1 MDLLLSSPAFWIA
14 TGAAL
19 AVGFGVG
26 RATGANAQKVRDVEA
41 GLDAEQQAHLKT
53 RGEAEGYRKQVSDH
67 FAETSE
73 RLHDLTL
80 QYRSVYEHLAK
91 GASDLCPES
100 MTKLEGGLGL
110 DSLPE
115 EVAPGLS
122 EEKPEPLSQGD

>member
-14 TGAAL
+14 IGAAL

-26 RATGANAQKVRDVEA
+26 RATAANAHKVRDLEV

-53 RGEAEGYRKQVSDH
+53 RGEAEGYRTQVSDH
-67 FAETSE
+67 FAESSE
-73 RLHDLTL
+73 RLHDLTM
-80 QYRSVYEHLAK
+80 QYRLVYEHLAK

-110 DSLPE
+110 DALPE
-115 EVAPGLS
+115 ELDAGPS
-122 EEKPEPLSQGD
+122 EATPEPPSKGD